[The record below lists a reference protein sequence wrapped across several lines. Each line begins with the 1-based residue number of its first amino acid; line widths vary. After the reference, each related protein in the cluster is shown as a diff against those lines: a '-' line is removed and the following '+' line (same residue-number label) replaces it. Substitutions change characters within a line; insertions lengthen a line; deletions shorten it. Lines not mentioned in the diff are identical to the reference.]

1 MPANYA
7 HYCFGQACLPLL
19 PETARRTVRR
29 FRGLYEAGLHG
40 PDPFFYYNPVFPTP
54 AGKLGKTYHKMTGRA
69 FFEAAASRK
78 PSEGATAYLYG
89 VLTHYCLDAACHPLV
104 NGWTAEKKAG
114 HTEIETELDR
124 HLLVRNKKVPAY
136 CYNIASRLRLSRGET
151 ETIAWAYP
159 PATVA
164 QIRRSFR
171 RMKLVCALMTSRNRP
186 VRWLMS
192 KIVKLAG
199 SKGSGMIMPA
209 LPNPRCSWAVPPL
222 MRRYHGALQAFP
234 DMAQQ
239 LQDFL
244 TQKIPLSADFDEVFG

>member
-1 MPANYA
+1 MPFNYA
-7 HYCFGQACLPLL
+7 HYRFAADRLRNAPPEFRQAV
-19 PETARRTVRR
+19 AQHRR
-29 FRGLYEAGLHG
+29 LYDVGLHG
-40 PDPFFYYNPVFPTP
+40 PDIFMCRGPVLRKLSRKFHRQT
-54 AGKLGKTYHKMTGRA
+54 GKA
-69 FFEAAASRK
+69 FFTRAVRSLRLES
-78 PSEGATAYLYG
+78 PEGGLAYLYG
-89 VLTHYCLDAACHPLV
+89 LLTHYCLDAACHPLV

-164 QIRRSFR
+164 QIRRSFH

-186 VRWLMS
+186 VRWLMG

-199 SKGSGMIMPA
+199 PKGSGMIMPA